1 MRKSDAIVLFGTGT
15 ALASAV
21 GLSRSR
27 ISQWPEKLTQK
38 QQDLVTGAAVRLG
51 KISPRTQPAVHEK
64 RRATA

>member
-1 MRKSDAIVLFGTGT
+1 MRKSDAIALFGTGS

-38 QQDLVTGAAVRLG
+38 QQDLVTGAGVRLG
-51 KISPRTQPAVHEK
+51 KIKPCDQPAVREQ